1 MACKCDVG
9 LSNTG
14 TPTCE
19 PIATVA
25 KKLIVV
31 PTYDST
37 GAKSSVTIGT
47 TLDQAFLD
55 AKINAALAA
64 DRWFPLVTME
74 NVTQERAESIT
85 ETSGS
90 GKIAFIREGSRSFFG
105 EMWKQSPTF
114 LGKLKSAKCVDISIF
129 VVDADGNL
137 IGSCPSADGK
147 IYPIAVDKDSWDV
160 RMSSATDATVQKVTL
175 GFNWSD
181 NEKDEYISMLTEDDY
196 TADFLGSKGLL
207 DVSSVISNES
217 TTGFTAT
224 LSTAYGSKASL
235 VKVEGL
241 LAGDFTLFN
250 VTDTASVSIISVT
263 ESSAGVYDFT
273 FSAETSSDV
282 LRLTPSKN
290 GYDFANVIANTILI
304 P

>member
-25 KKLIVV
+25 KKLIIV

>member
-31 PTYDST
+31 PTYDNT